1 MKTENITIII
11 LAIISITITGS
22 LIFNAIRKSKKNQMS
37 ESDKKIEVDK
47 SNNRMSNSMFF
58 KDILDFFSSFTK

>member
-22 LIFNAIRKSKKNQMS
+22 LIFNAIRKSKKTKCQKVT
-37 ESDKKIEVDK
+37 KK
-47 SNNRMSNSMFF
+47 
-58 KDILDFFSSFTK
+58 

>member
-1 MKTENITIII
+1 
-11 LAIISITITGS
+11 
-22 LIFNAIRKSKKNQMS
+22 MS